1 MLVLKSAPFLPV
13 AAAVV
18 SEVVMGVA
26 LFLQEPHNKTT
37 AASAGKDRNR
47 IIVPIYSKMGANRQ
61 PVAAFCAFNFVVSKL
76 HFYLLLAVIG
86 TTLVSWFQLNS
97 ILIIVLTGCRLLQGG
112 SLASNLRRAFSDG
125 RFLAFF
131 ALFLWEAGGLL
142 YTHNPYMGWK
152 HVESKA
158 TLVAIPFII
167 CSGSFADGPGFS
179 KLMWAYCRLLAVIC
193 LWCLGAAFVQYLR
206 TGDVGEFFY
215 HALTESVH
223 SNAVFF
229 SAYVL
234 MALLFLLSEHAAVG
248 QAPKSEGRRR
258 SDGRARERIG
268 MLFFF
273 TGMMVLLA
281 SKLLLV
287 LLVIIFA
294 VYLWRSRKAVS
305 KWRSLGLAVCLILGT
320 VLMGS
325 TDNPVVRRYK
335 DIFVKERT
343 VERQSVGHLF
353 NGLSLRLFIWRT
365 ADDILHEHRAWM
377 FGVSAGDSQNLL
389 DERYYRVGMD
399 KGFLGYN
406 FHNEYIELL
415 VYSGCFGL
423 AVFLG
428 AMMLLCWSQRWR
440 AGLEGWFAIVVIL
453 LLACTESS
461 LEMQQPAFLSCFFP
475 LLAWRNKAYSP
486 RRAIPSLSFLPDWSR
501 LHAGHGS

>member
-1 MLVLKSAPFLPV
+1 M
-13 AAAVV
+13 
-18 SEVVMGVA
+18 
-26 LFLQEPHNKTT
+26 
-37 AASAGKDRNR
+37 
-47 IIVPIYSKMGANRQ
+47 
-61 PVAAFCAFNFVVSKL
+61 SKL

-112 SLASNLRRAFSDG
+112 SLASKLRMAFSDG

-131 ALFLWEAGGLL
+131 ALFLLEAGGLL
-142 YTHNPYMGWK
+142 HTHNPYMGWK

-167 CSGSFADGPGFS
+167 CSLSFTDGPDFS

-206 TGDVGEFFY
+206 TGDAGEFFY
-215 HALTESVH
+215 HALTESLH

-229 SAYVL
+229 SGYVL
-234 MALLFLLSEHAAVG
+234 MALLFLLSEAA
-248 QAPKSEGRRR
+248 RFR
-258 SDGRARERIG
+258 SDGRERTG

-287 LLVIIFA
+287 LLIVVFA

-305 KWRSLGLAVCLILGT
+305 KWRSIGLALCLMLGT
-320 VLMGS
+320 VLMAS

-335 DIFVKERT
+335 DIFMKERT
-343 VERQSVGHLF
+343 DDRLVHLF
-353 NGLSLRLFIWRT
+353 NGLSLRLFIWRA
-365 ADDILHEHRAWM
+365 ADDILQEHQAWA
-377 FGVSAGDSQNLL
+377 FGVSAGDSQDLL
-389 DERYYRVGMD
+389 DEQYYRVGMNE
-399 KGFLGYN
+399 GFLGYN

-415 VYSGCFGL
+415 VSSGVFGL
-423 AVFLG
+423 CVFLG
-428 AMMLLCWSQRWR
+428 AIVLLCWSQRRR
-440 AGLEGWFAIVVIL
+440 AGLEGWFAIVVVL

-475 LLAWRNKAYSP
+475 LLAWRN
-486 RRAIPSLSFLPDWSR
+486 RAKYAEMHGIRDLPVNAPVCWQTLLPNPDNR
-501 LHAGHGS
+501 Y